1 MQILACSR
9 MLYQVRRKILP
20 TIQDPGNEKKAHRYT
35 NLGALGDLRTEA
47 IIITTSLVFFV
58 CFLFPQGI
66 HMWFHIYNSSHF
78 QKALLQW
85 RGRSLNG
92 WKSLFPNWVIKVL
105 FQFVWSNSMPQEFS
119 CVTGQK
125 SSAKCLK
132 TVGFL
137 FLIATRNTWP
147 SKHNHTTCPA

>member
-20 TIQDPGNEKKAHRYT
+20 TIQEMRRKLTDTQIWGSRWLKNGGCNNN
-35 NLGALGDLRTEA
+35 NLIG
-47 IIITTSLVFFV
+47 FFFL

-92 WKSLFPNWVIKVL
+92 WKPLFPNWVIKVL
-105 FQFVWSNSMPQEFS
+105 FQFVWSNSMPQQFS